1 MDEFSG
7 LGCSQKVTNDDN
19 TPKNDDVIYEQPLT
33 KNILMVLH
41 PYKKEHLDGSHFS
54 LPGRILSPSGLPVT
68 GSSSN
73 LDFTMMVKTIC
84 KDRREKE
91 EGLEEEEGML
101 G

>member
-1 MDEFSG
+1 MMTI
-7 LGCSQKVTNDDN
+7 L
-19 TPKNDDVIYEQPLT
+19 PKMMTSFMNSPLQRT
-33 KNILMVLH
+33 S
-41 PYKKEHLDGSHFS
+41 SHFS
-54 LPGRILSPSGLPVT
+54 LPGRILSPTGLPVT